1 MLQFLMEIFMNEN
14 NSEIDVLT
22 HLMEIE
28 KKASGLVSDAQVEAD
43 KRHVET
49 QLKYN
54 TEYKSKYEKLT
65 NTLENNYQQSLEKIK
80 AKYMKEVEEYK
91 QSLNE
96 KNKDEKAFT
105 SLVESLILQ

>member
-1 MLQFLMEIFMNEN
+1 MNEN

-54 TEYKSKYEKLT
+54 TEYKTKYEKLT

-80 AKYMKEVEEYK
+80 AKYMKEVEDYK
-91 QSLNE
+91 NSLNE
-96 KNKDEKAFT
+96 KTQNKKAFT

>member
-1 MLQFLMEIFMNEN
+1 MNEN
-14 NSEIDVLT
+14 NPEIDVLT

-80 AKYMKEVEEYK
+80 AKYMKEVEDYK
-91 QSLNE
+91 NSLNE
-96 KNKDEKAFT
+96 KTQNKKAFT